1 MPLSGAILTC
11 CEQIP
16 MFDPKSRYYS
26 LETVTRTTSDHHTIA
41 YVRRRFLP
49 VAETMPTLVEVVVNQ
64 GDRLDLIT
72 ARTLGDSEQ
81 FWYVCDANGAM
92 NPVDLT
98 AEPGRRLRVAL
109 PNTF

>member
-1 MPLSGAILTC
+1 MC
-11 CEQIP
+11 CEQTA

-26 LETVTRTTSDHHTIA
+26 LETATRTTPDQRTVR

-49 VAETMPTLVEVVVNQ
+49 TAEAMPTLVEVVVNQ

-72 ARTLGDSEQ
+72 ARTLGDPEQ
-81 FWYVCDANGAM
+81 YWHICDANTAM
-92 NPVDLT
+92 NPADLT

-109 PNTF
+109 PNTL